1 MKYLALPLAAALLA
15 LSQPSTADPVD
26 EQWRRLISK
35 DFKEGCVTRL
45 KSYLES
51 NGRNGRRGA
60 TWFVESC
67 DGRFEYSTSYLPA
80 PRPSEDAPLLVAKRL
95 RQLPPVTP

>member
-15 LSQPSTADPVD
+15 FSQASSADPVD
-26 EQWRRLISK
+26 EQWRTLISK
-35 DFKEGCVTRL
+35 DFKEGCIIRL

-51 NGRNGRRGA
+51 NGLNGRRGA

-80 PRPSEDAPLLVAKRL
+80 PRASEDSPLLVAKRV